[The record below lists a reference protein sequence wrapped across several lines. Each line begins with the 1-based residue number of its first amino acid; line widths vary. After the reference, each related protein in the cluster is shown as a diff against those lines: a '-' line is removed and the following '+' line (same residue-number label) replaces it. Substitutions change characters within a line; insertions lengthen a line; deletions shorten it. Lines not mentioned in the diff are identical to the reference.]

1 MDALPPIAAFS
12 WFCRQTPPA
21 GFDVALA
28 VGKAQSANALPG
40 LSMEEATLTSKS
52 QITVPKAVRDA
63 LGLAP
68 GDKIQ
73 FVPAWSGYRLVVLKG
88 DIRSMSGVL
97 KGRRKKPVSIAEM
110 NRSISLM
117 GSIGEEGAAAKA
129 RRRTGRG

>member
-1 MDALPPIAAFS
+1 
-12 WFCRQTPPA
+12 
-21 GFDVALA
+21 
-28 VGKAQSANALPG
+28 
-40 LSMEEATLTSKS
+40 MEEATLTSKS
-52 QITVPKAVRDA
+52 QITVPKAVREA

-97 KGRRKKPVSIAEM
+97 KGRRKRPVSIAEM

-117 GSIGEEGAAAKA
+117 GSISEEEAAAKA
-129 RRRTGRG
+129 QRRTRRN